1 MANMYVFFL
10 LIYIF
15 ETITVFIYC
24 ENVFEH
30 RDDIEN
36 AKSRI
41 TVACIASFAV
51 CYGLSF
57 VNLPVLNVIAFMAM
71 CLLICFSGYQ
81 VKLVKGIFSSIL
93 LTALMFFTEAITILV
108 VEWVADITL
117 TDPIYDPERP
127 FGELL
132 GYMAMIA
139 MTKLMFFLSAFIIA
153 KTILN
158 KDKQQQTD
166 KFMIVL
172 GILPL
177 TTVFVLSYFIYFDA
191 NFEITTPHN
200 YSLIFCSVFLIITNV
215 IVFLVYDY
223 TQRLN
228 LQITHMEL
236 EKQKEATRTA
246 YYDMMMTEHNNQKIL
261 IHDIKRHL
269 HIIENAAT
277 DGNCD
282 SVTKYVDSIRDQ
294 FGMSDKIHY
303 SGNKLIDVIVYRYV
317 GICKEKGIN
326 IEVESGNTADD
337 FMNDADLT
345 ALLDNMFENAVESAE
360 KSNAKKIYFN
370 ISNQNDHFLVIT
382 MTNSCDNSPEF
393 KNGIPVS
400 MKKGA
405 NHGIGIKSMK
415 KIVEK
420 YDGSLDWI
428 YYADS
433 KTFECEAVLKN

>member
-15 ETITVFIYC
+15 ETITVFIYY

-41 TVACIASFAV
+41 TVACIVSFAV

-57 VNLPVLNVIAFMAM
+57 INLPILNVTAFMAM

-81 VKLVKGIFSSIL
+81 VKLVKGVFSSIL

-108 VEWVADITL
+108 VEWVADIKL
-117 TDPIYDPERP
+117 TDPIYAPERP

-132 GYMAMIA
+132 GYMAIVA

-177 TTVFVLSYFIYFDA
+177 STVFVLSYFIYFDA

-223 TQRLN
+223 TQRVN
-228 LQITHMEL
+228 LQITQMEL
-236 EKQKEATRTA
+236 EKQREHTRTE
-246 YYDMMMTEHNNQKIL
+246 YYDMMMAEHENQKIL
-261 IHDIKRHL
+261 VHDIKRHL
-269 HIIENAAT
+269 HIIENAAVE
-277 DGNCD
+277 GNCN
-282 SVTKYVDSIRDQ
+282 SVTNYLDSIRDQ
-294 FGMSDKIHY
+294 FGMSEKVHY
-303 SGNKLIDVIVYRYV
+303 SGNKLIDVIIYRYV
-317 GICKEKGIN
+317 GICREKGID
-326 IEVESGNTADD
+326 IEVESGSTAED

-360 KSNAKKIYFN
+360 KSAEKKIYFS
-370 ISNQNDHFLVIT
+370 ISMHNSHFLVIN
-382 MTNSCDNSPEF
+382 MTNSCDKPPEF
-393 KNGIPVS
+393 RNGQPVS
-400 MKKGA
+400 KKGA

-415 KIVEK
+415 KIIKK
-420 YDGSLDWI
+420 YDGSLDWM

-433 KTFECEAVLKN
+433 KTFECEAVLKS